1 MAAVALRDA
10 GRDGHSAASFI
21 LNFLNS
27 LAGLIP
33 FLPRGTIVSRPIAG
47 PRGEPTEIMSNAFFY
62 DLLASVA
69 ERGRSMLKIKPWP
82 KDADNRVDQLVADC
96 RALVAGQGEASGIA
110 LAAEILGRYR
120 ALDPADHGAFFR
132 ALADDFG
139 PDRERVREAV
149 ASFGSDGDEA
159 RLSEIHYASEP
170 RRHELFRRLNRA
182 PGGTAALVAMRADL
196 IQLMNQNPSLAIVDR
211 DFLHLFGSWFNRG
224 FLVLRRIDWSSPAA
238 LLEKIIRYE
247 AVHEIG
253 DWDELRRRIDPADRR
268 CYAFFHPRL
277 VDEPLIFVEVALTLG
292 PPAAIAP
299 LLAEKR
305 AHVAPDKARV
315 AAFYSISN
323 CQRGLAGVNFGN
335 FLIKQVVEE
344 IRRELPAIETFVT
357 LSPVPGFRA
366 WLETTEDP
374 AIMAVKTVA
383 LQLAAED
390 PWPAPGA
397 AARLRAA
404 LEPLAAYYF
413 LKARRPDGRV
423 LDPVARFHLGNGAR
437 LERIDWE
444 GDLSPKGLAESF
456 GIMVNYL
463 YDLDEIERNHEAF
476 VNRGQ
481 IAASAAV
488 KKLVP
493 AAPSR
498 LRAALPGALASNA

>member
-1 MAAVALRDA
+1 
-10 GRDGHSAASFI
+10 
-21 LNFLNS
+21 
-27 LAGLIP
+27 
-33 FLPRGTIVSRPIAG
+33 
-47 PRGEPTEIMSNAFFY
+47 MSNAFFY

-82 KDADNRVDQLVADC
+82 KDADSGVDQLIDDC
-96 RALVAGQGEASGIA
+96 RALVEGRGEASGVA
-110 LAAEILGRYR
+110 LAAEVIGRYR
-120 ALDPADHGAFFR
+120 ALDPSDHASFFS
-132 ALADDFG
+132 ALAEDFG
-139 PDRERVREAV
+139 PDRDRVRDAV
-149 ASFGSDGDEA
+149 AKFESDGDEA
-159 RLSEIHYASEP
+159 AAREIHFAAEP
-170 RRHELFRRLNRA
+170 RRHELFRRINRA

-196 IQLMNQNPSLAIVDR
+196 LQLMKQNPSLVIVDR
-211 DFLHLFGSWFNRG
+211 DFLHLFSSWFNRG

-238 LLEKIIRYE
+238 LLDKIIRYE

-277 VDEPLIFVEVALTLG
+277 VDEPLIFVEVALTLP
-292 PPAAIAP
+292 PPAAIGPRWGEKGAP
-299 LLAEKR
+299 LS
-305 AHVAPDKARV
+305 PNKARA

-323 CQRGLAGVNFGN
+323 CQQGLAGVNFGN

-344 IRRELPAIETFVT
+344 IRRELPAIETFLT

-374 AIMAVKTVA
+374 AVASMKTAA
-383 LQLAAED
+383 LELAGED
-390 PWPAPGA
+390 NWPPPGFA
-397 AARLRAA
+397 ASLRAM
-404 LEPLAAYYF
+404 LEPLAAHYF

-423 LDPVARFHLGNGAR
+423 PDPVARFHLGNGAR

-488 KKLVP
+488 KKLLP

-498 LRAALPGALASNA
+498 LRAALPSALASIA

>member
-1 MAAVALRDA
+1 
-10 GRDGHSAASFI
+10 
-21 LNFLNS
+21 
-27 LAGLIP
+27 
-33 FLPRGTIVSRPIAG
+33 
-47 PRGEPTEIMSNAFFY
+47 MSNAFFY

-120 ALDPADHGAFFR
+120 ALDPSDHCAFFR

-139 PDRERVREAV
+139 PDRERVREAI
-149 ASFGSDGDEA
+149 ASFGSEGDEA

-182 PGGTAALVAMRADL
+182 PGGTATLVAMRADL

-292 PPAAIAP
+292 APAAIAP
-299 LLAEKR
+299 LLGGAAR
-305 AHVAPDKARV
+305 ACRAGQGAR
-315 AAFYSISN
+315 
-323 CQRGLAGVNFGN
+323 CGVLFH
-335 FLIKQVVEE
+335 FQ
-344 IRRELPAIETFVT
+344 LPAW
-357 LSPVPGFRA
+357 PRRRQFRQLPHQA
-366 WLETTEDP
+366 GGRGDP
-374 AIMAVKTVA
+374 PRAAGDRDLRHPFAGSGISRLARDDRRSGDHGREGCRAAIGGRGP
-383 LQLAAED
+383 LAAR
-390 PWPAPGA
+390 PPQRPS
-397 AARLRAA
+397 LRAA

-498 LRAALPGALASNA
+498 LRAGLPGALASNA

>member
-1 MAAVALRDA
+1 
-10 GRDGHSAASFI
+10 
-21 LNFLNS
+21 
-27 LAGLIP
+27 
-33 FLPRGTIVSRPIAG
+33 
-47 PRGEPTEIMSNAFFY
+47 MSNAFFY

-82 KDADNRVDQLVADC
+82 KDADNRVEQLLEDC
-96 RALVAGQGEASGIA
+96 QALVAGRGEASGVA

-120 ALDPADHGAFFR
+120 ALDPSDHAAFFR

-139 PDRERVREAV
+139 PERERLV
-149 ASFGSDGDEA
+149 AAIAGFGPDGDEDA
-159 RLSEIHYASEP
+159 ASEIHYASEP

-182 PGGTAALVAMRADL
+182 PGGTAALVGMRADL
-196 IQLMNQNPSLAIVDR
+196 LQLVNQNPSLAVVDR

-238 LLEKIIRYE
+238 LLEKIMRYE

-253 DWDELRRRIDPADRR
+253 DWEELRRRIDPADRR

-277 VDEPLIFVEVALTLG
+277 VDEPLIFVEVALTLSL
-292 PPAAIAP
+292 PPAIAP

-366 WLETTEDP
+366 WLETTEDQAIAP
-374 AIMAVKTVA
+374 ARSAA

-390 PWPAPGA
+390 DWPAPGV

-437 LERIDWE
+437 LERINWE

-476 VNRGQ
+476 VNRGE
-481 IAASAAV
+481 IVASAAV

-493 AAPSR
+493 SGPSR
-498 LRAALPGALASNA
+498 LRAALPRAVTSSA

>member
-1 MAAVALRDA
+1 
-10 GRDGHSAASFI
+10 
-21 LNFLNS
+21 
-27 LAGLIP
+27 
-33 FLPRGTIVSRPIAG
+33 
-47 PRGEPTEIMSNAFFY
+47 MSNAFFY

-82 KDADNRVDQLVADC
+82 KDADNRVEQLIDDC
-96 RALVAGQGEASGIA
+96 RALVEGRGEASGVA
-110 LAAEILGRYR
+110 LAAEVIGRYR
-120 ALDPADHGAFFR
+120 ALDPSDHVAFFT
-132 ALADDFG
+132 ALADNFG
-139 PDRERVREAV
+139 PDRDRVRDAV
-149 ASFGSDGDEA
+149 AKFESDDDEA
-159 RLSEIHYASEP
+159 AASEIHYASEP
-170 RRHELFRRLNRA
+170 RRHELFRRINRA
-182 PGGTAALVAMRADL
+182 PGGTAALVGMRADL
-196 IQLMNQNPSLAIVDR
+196 LQLLNQNPLLAIVDR

-224 FLVLRRIDWSSPAA
+224 FLVLRHIDWSSPAA

-253 DWDELRRRIDPADRR
+253 DWDDLRRRIDPADRR

-277 VDEPLIFVEVALTLG
+277 IDEPLIFVEVALTLA

-305 AHVAPDKARV
+305 THIAPEKARV

-323 CQRGLAGVNFGN
+323 CQEGLARVNFGN

-344 IRRELPAIETFVT
+344 MRRELPAIETFVT

-374 AIMAVKTVA
+374 AITPMKNAA
-383 LQLAAED
+383 LQLAVED
-390 PWPAPGA
+390 NWPTPGVA
-397 AARLRAA
+397 AKLRAA

-413 LKARRPDGRV
+413 LKARRPDGRI

-437 LERIDWE
+437 LERINWE

-488 KKLVP
+488 KKLLP
-493 AAPSR
+493 TAPSR

>member
-1 MAAVALRDA
+1 
-10 GRDGHSAASFI
+10 
-21 LNFLNS
+21 
-27 LAGLIP
+27 
-33 FLPRGTIVSRPIAG
+33 
-47 PRGEPTEIMSNAFFY
+47 MSNAFFY

-96 RALVAGQGEASGIA
+96 RALVAGVGEASGIA

-120 ALDPADHGAFFR
+120 TLDPSDHAAFFR

-182 PGGTAALVAMRADL
+182 PGGTATLVAMRADL

-344 IRRELPAIETFVT
+344 IRREWPSIETFVT

-374 AIMAVKTVA
+374 AIASMKTAALEMAAT
-383 LQLAAED
+383 D
-390 PWPAPGA
+390 DWPTSGA
-397 AARLRAA
+397 AAKLRAA
-404 LEPLAAYYF
+404 IEPLAAHYF

-423 LDPVARFHLGNGAR
+423 IDPVARFHLGNGAR

-476 VNRGQ
+476 VNRGE

-498 LRAALPGALASNA
+498 LRAALPGAMTSNV